1 MNHARFRRYALPGSV
16 LLTLALVYLGA
27 WATGSAGPS
36 AAAGSS
42 APQTVPVTAVTRDCQ
57 PPGPGTG
64 QAHVAM
70 LAVPPRAAAAA
81 HATAAPGTPTPAT
94 ATPATPTPGT
104 ATTTTPTPTTATP
117 AAGAAAQASGATT
130 LTAVPSAS
138 GSGNVGNVS
147 TSGPA
152 TPNAPTLLSP
162 PQAANDGGTEVT
174 ATGRLAQGFA
184 AEQAAADGT
193 GTVTCTHPDSDM
205 WFVGTG
211 TDTGGPTV
219 WLYLM
224 NTGAM
229 AASVDVT
236 VLTDAGVQSGQDN
249 ETTVAPHRYL
259 SVNLATLAKGSTVLA
274 VHVQTS
280 SGQVAADLWQAGGS
294 GGAWLPLAASPA
306 TQLVVPGLMAARGVA
321 KLLVAVPGAQDAQL
335 RVTALTAQGQVEPL
349 GTTLVDA
356 AAGATSGFSLNSVGA
371 SAAALVISS
380 NVPVTA
386 GVQIPGNGI
395 GGFTAAA
402 APVTGQGVV
411 AGNPSGGGDAVGL
424 VLSAPGATGRAAI
437 TVLPQ
442 PTNPG
447 RPPGLPQPTNPGR
460 SSGNPSPDPERVV
473 PSPQQTLTVQSGR
486 TVQTEVSP
494 PKGAKGPFA
503 IVVTPLPGSGPLYAA
518 RVVMS
523 GGNGLSGTLQSL
535 LPVPSAAAAVQLPS
549 ASGSYSAVLP

>member
-1 MNHARFRRYALPGSV
+1 MNHAWFRRYALPGSV
-16 LLTLALVYLGA
+16 LLTLALVYLAA

-42 APQTVPVTAVTRDCQ
+42 APQTVPVTAVTRDCP

-70 LAVPPRAAAAA
+70 LAVPPRAAT
-81 HATAAPGTPTPAT
+81 ATPSTAAT
-94 ATPATPTPGT
+94 ATPAT
-104 ATTTTPTPTTATP
+104 ATH

-138 GSGNVGNVS
+138 GSGNAGNVS

-152 TPNAPTLLSP
+152 TPDAPTLLSP
-162 PQAANDGGTEVT
+162 PQAANDGGTEVA

-211 TDTGGPTV
+211 TDTGGSTV

-280 SGQVAADLWQAGGS
+280 SGQVAADLWQGGGS
-294 GGAWLPLAASPA
+294 GGTWLPLAASPA
-306 TQLVVPGLMAARGVA
+306 TRLVVPGLTAANGAA

-335 RVTALTAQGQVEPL
+335 RVTALTTQGKVQPL
-349 GTTLVDA
+349 GTMPVDA
-356 AAGATSGFSLNSVGA
+356 AASATSGFSLNSVGA
-371 SAAALVISS
+371 SASALVISS

-386 GVQIPGNGI
+386 GVQVPGNGI

-402 APVTGQGVV
+402 APITGQGVV

-442 PTNPG
+442 SANPD
-447 RPPGLPQPTNPGR
+447 RPSGIP
-460 SSGNPSPDPERVV
+460 SSDPERVV

-486 TVQTEVSP
+486 TVQTAVSP

-503 IVVTPLPGSGPLYAA
+503 IVVTPLPGSGPLYVA

-523 GGNGLSGTLQSL
+523 GGKGLSGTLQSL
-535 LPVPSAAAAVQLPS
+535 LPVPSTAAVVQLPS
-549 ASGSYSAVLP
+549 ASDSYSAVLP

>member
-1 MNHARFRRYALPGSV
+1 MNHAWFRRYALPGSV
-16 LLTLALVYLGA
+16 LLTLALVYLAA

-42 APQTVPVTAVTRDCQ
+42 APQTVPVTAVTRDCP

-70 LAVPPRAAAAA
+70 LAVPPRAATATPSTA
-81 HATAAPGTPTPAT
+81 ATATPAT
-94 ATPATPTPGT
+94 ATPATATPAT
-104 ATTTTPTPTTATP
+104 ATPATATHATATHATATP

-138 GSGNVGNVS
+138 GSGNAGNVS

-162 PQAANDGGTEVT
+162 PQAANDGGTEVA

-211 TDTGGPTV
+211 TDTGGSTV

-259 SVNLATLAKGSTVLA
+259 SMNLATLAKGSTVLA

-280 SGQVAADLWQAGGS
+280 SGQVAADLWQGGGS
-294 GGAWLPLAASPA
+294 GGTWLPLAASPA
-306 TQLVVPGLMAARGVA
+306 TRLVVPGLTAANGAA
-321 KLLVAVPGAQDAQL
+321 KLLVAVPGTKDAQL
-335 RVTALTAQGQVEPL
+335 RVTALTTQGKVQPL
-349 GTTLVDA
+349 GTMPVDA
-356 AAGATSGFSLNSVGA
+356 AASATSGFSLNSVGVSA
-371 SAAALVISS
+371 SALVISS

-386 GVQIPGNGI
+386 GVQVPGDGI

-402 APVTGQGVV
+402 APITGQGVV
-411 AGNPSGGGDAVGL
+411 AGNPSGGDAVGL

-437 TVLPQ
+437 TVLSQ
-442 PTNPG
+442 SANPD
-447 RPPGLPQPTNPGR
+447 RPSGIP
-460 SSGNPSPDPERVV
+460 SSDPERVV

-486 TVQTEVSP
+486 TVQTAVSP

-523 GGNGLSGTLQSL
+523 GGKSLSGTLQSL
-535 LPVPSAAAAVQLPS
+535 LPVPSAAAVVQLPS
-549 ASGSYSAVLP
+549 ASDSYSAVLP

>member
-1 MNHARFRRYALPGSV
+1 
-16 LLTLALVYLGA
+16 
-27 WATGSAGPS
+27 
-36 AAAGSS
+36 
-42 APQTVPVTAVTRDCQ
+42 VTAVTRDCP

-70 LAVPPRAAAAA
+70 LAVPPRAATAAP
-81 HATAAPGTPTPAT
+81 ATAAPGTPTPAAKA
-94 ATPATPTPGT
+94 AT
-104 ATTTTPTPTTATP
+104 
-117 AAGAAAQASGATT
+117 QAPGATT

-193 GTVTCTHPDSDM
+193 GTVTCTHPDSNM

-211 TDTGGPTV
+211 TDTGGSTV

-236 VLTDAGVQSGQDN
+236 VMTDAGVQSGQDN

-259 SVNLATLAKGSTVLA
+259 SMNLATLAKGSTVIA

-280 SGQVAADLWQAGGS
+280 SGQVAADLWQGGES
-294 GGAWLPLAASPA
+294 GGAWLPLAAPPA
-306 TQLVVPGLMAARGVA
+306 TRLVIPGLTAARGAA

-335 RVTALTAQGQVEPL
+335 RVTALTAQGKVQPL
-349 GTTLVDA
+349 GTTPADA

-380 NVPVTA
+380 NVPVIV
-386 GVQIPGNGI
+386 GVQVPGNGI
-395 GGFTAAA
+395 GGFTTAA
-402 APVTGQGVV
+402 APIAGQGVV

-460 SSGNPSPDPERVV
+460 PPGTPSSNPERGV
-473 PSPQQTLTVQSGR
+473 PTPQQTLTVRSGR
-486 TVQTEVSP
+486 TVQTAVSP

-523 GGNGLSGTLQSL
+523 GGNGLSGTLRSL
-535 LPVPSAAAAVQLPS
+535 LPVPSAAAAIQLPS
-549 ASGSYSAVLP
+549 ASDSYSAVLP